1 MTIVITK
8 GDNPGNFIYVDV
20 NGWFRYTNFWRDVL
34 DITLCDKFHQWLATD
49 RWFSPSTPLSSTDK
63 TASRQDIT
71 EILLKVALNNINHK
85 IKLPSVLTFLYT
97 WKKQVKWSIANE
109 IFISDYGNIFRLS
122 YLFKLKN
129 LLYFLI
135 TLFCKPW

>member
-1 MTIVITK
+1 
-8 GDNPGNFIYVDV
+8 
-20 NGWFRYTNFWRDVL
+20 
-34 DITLCDKFHQWLATD
+34 
-49 RWFSPSTPLSSTDK
+49 
-63 TASRQDIT
+63 
-71 EILLKVALNNINHK
+71 
-85 IKLPSVLTFLYT
+85 VLTFLYT